1 MSTELEKR
9 YYTEKEF
16 CELMEISRKTAFSW
30 REKKLIGF
38 MRTPTGTIRY
48 RNSDLDE
55 YERRYGI
62 IPRRVK
68 RAA

>member
-1 MSTELEKR
+1 MSAIEEKR

-38 MRTPTGTIRY
+38 MRTPTGMIRY

-55 YERRYGI
+55 YERRYGV
-62 IPRRVK
+62 IPKRVR